1 MNGKLILEGE
11 EMFEKMQT
19 LKQIEVDAEN
29 WLTFYIDEI
38 NGDKWVKE
46 YPESE
51 YYGGGAPQLKLLKK
65 FPWEIT
71 K

>member
-1 MNGKLILEGE
+1 MILEGVL
-11 EMFEKMQT
+11 MFEKIKT
-19 LKQIEVDAEN
+19 LKQIKIDGEN
-29 WLTFYIDEI
+29 WLIYYVDEI

-51 YYGGGAPQLKLLKK
+51 YHGGGPAQLKLVEK
-65 FPWEIT
+65 FPWEGS

>member
-1 MNGKLILEGE
+1 MNGKLILGEE

-65 FPWEIT
+65 FP
-71 K
+71 